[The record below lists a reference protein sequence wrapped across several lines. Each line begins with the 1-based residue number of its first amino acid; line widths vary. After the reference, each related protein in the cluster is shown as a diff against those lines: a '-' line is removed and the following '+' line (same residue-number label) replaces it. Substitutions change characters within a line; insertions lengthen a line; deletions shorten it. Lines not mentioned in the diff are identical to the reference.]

1 MKFEISEILPT
12 KDPDEVLDILEA
24 ELSEVSDRVERSES
38 QITAGRMKG
47 ASLGA
52 INRTNSIFIAR
63 ANSHQVLLIARLDY
77 RTSFRFW
84 GWLSFLVFTA
94 FGWIIPIVAY
104 FYQMRV
110 AQSAF
115 EELIRRL
122 KLECEFRL
130 PKHSRYGSFSPR
142 GVDSSAWGLH

>member
-1 MKFEISEILPT
+1 MILEKHELTSYEGKPMKVEISEILPA
-12 KDPDEVLDILEA
+12 KDPGEVLDILES
-24 ELSEVSDRVERSES
+24 ELSEVADRVARSAN
-38 QITAGRMKG
+38 QITAGRMKE

-52 INRTNSIFIAR
+52 INRTNIIFIAR
-63 ANSHQVLLIARLDY
+63 ANGHHVLLIARLDY

-110 AQSAF
+110 AQSEF
-115 EELIRRL
+115 EEVIRRL
-122 KLECEFRL
+122 KFECEFRL
-130 PKHSRYGSFSPR
+130 PKHSRI
-142 GVDSSAWGLH
+142 